1 MSDELNPGR
10 AAFPPFI
17 PESPTRFAQPADPTP
32 TRLQRFLNWLNIR
45 DLPRTVVQD
54 WNQDDGVY
62 HMRNPNYIGPL
73 YVVNLSHI
81 SNFVPKNHQNVG
93 FADLVIQLN
102 DLDKKRAV
110 VKIPATWLP
119 VDISPYVHL
128 LCTNLSF
135 QRLLNLGLLA
145 FVSPN
150 RADLILNSDEGR
162 AELERVERVTDSAT
176 FKRYWPKSA
185 QMWNW
190 EENEYVT

>member
-1 MSDELNPGR
+1 
-10 AAFPPFI
+10 
-17 PESPTRFAQPADPTP
+17 
-32 TRLQRFLNWLNIR
+32 
-45 DLPRTVVQD
+45 
-54 WNQDDGVY
+54 
-62 HMRNPNYIGPL
+62 
-73 YVVNLSHI
+73 
-81 SNFVPKNHQNVG
+81 
-93 FADLVIQLN
+93 
-102 DLDKKRAV
+102 
-110 VKIPATWLP
+110 
-119 VDISPYVHL
+119 L
-128 LCTNLSF
+128 LRTNLSF